1 MTLVARLALAAAIVA
16 SAWILGRA
24 MIHVFGIKHQEHQV
38 AVTGSAKKRIR
49 SDLIVWRATVS
60 ARATEPAAAYR
71 KLADDVPK
79 LVDLI
84 RSKGVAA
91 AEIVVGAVD
100 TKELSARDKEGHPI
114 PEQVVGYVMEQPV
127 EVSST
132 DVERVAQVSRE
143 ATSLM
148 GQGMLIDSEAPKYLY
163 TKLAELKIEMLAEAS
178 KDARLRA
185 QQIATHTGGRLG
197 RLNAARMGVMQINA
211 ANESEVSATG
221 VNDTTSLDKD
231 VMAIV
236 TATFA
241 IE

>member
-148 GQGMLIDSEAPKYLY
+148 GQGMLIDSE
-163 TKLAELKIEMLAEAS
+163 ELKIEMLAEAS